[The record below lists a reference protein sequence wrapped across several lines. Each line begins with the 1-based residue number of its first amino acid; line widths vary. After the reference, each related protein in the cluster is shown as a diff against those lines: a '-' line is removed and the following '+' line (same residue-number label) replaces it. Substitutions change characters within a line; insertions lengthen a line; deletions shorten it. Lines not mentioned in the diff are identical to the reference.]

1 MKISLNWIKRLIPD
15 LKIESYDD
23 FFKRMVEIGLDIES
37 IEYEGDKFKN
47 FVIGEVIE
55 TQKHPNADKLT
66 VCKVNIGNEVLNI
79 VCGAS
84 NVKTGQ
90 KVCVAKIG
98 AIIPN
103 GGFEIKKNKLRGEL
117 SEGMIC
123 AEDELG
129 LSTDHSGIMV
139 LNEKAEAGKLFS
151 EYIGAD
157 DYFIEIGVTPNRG
170 DLFSQIGMAREIAG
184 AFGLKTKLPDIEL
197 IEIDEKTSDYIQI
210 EIESKEYCKRFTGRI
225 VKNVEIK
232 ESPEWLKKAIESVGL
247 RPINNIV
254 DITNYV
260 MMETGQPL
268 HAFDYDKI
276 AGKMIIVKTANEG
289 EKFITLDSKERILNQ
304 NSLMVFDAEK
314 PIGIAGV
321 MGGEF
326 SEISDKTKNVLIEVA
341 YFDPVCIRKNSKKLG
356 LQTDASQRF
365 ERGVDI
371 DNILYVSKRTASLIQ
386 KVAGGEILKGVVDNY
401 PEKFNPL
408 EVSIRAKRCSSVCGI
423 EFTEDKII
431 SLLNGIEISF
441 IKKEEDELWFSIPEF
456 RREDI
461 QREIDLIEEVIRLYG
476 YANIKCDY
484 NNRIDVSIH
493 TDYDDNF
500 LKFTNDTRNYFVG
513 RGFNEIIT
521 YSQQDDKKISIFN
534 KDLVLLENPNS
545 VVMNSM
551 RVNLAYGMLSTIA
564 TNYNNLGKD
573 ISLKLFEIGKVF
585 SQVDKKFKE
594 EYVYCFALTGE
605 TDKNSYDEKQRHF
618 DYADI
623 KGELEMLLSKMN
635 IENYEI
641 IYYYE
646 DNSIFEIKKND
657 KVIGRIYNFD
667 AFSLSKDIGIENDV
681 YIVEI
686 FADIVFELSIKKLEY
701 SDLSKY
707 PSVKRDIAVIGD
719 SNIKFQEIYDL
730 IKSSGG
736 KLLNKIELFDIYKGD
751 KIGTGKKSLAFS
763 LEFLSYD
770 KTLTDEEIS
779 KQINK
784 IVKNLEQKLNLQ
796 LRIN

>member
-66 VCKVNIGNEVLNI
+66 ICKVNTGNEVLNI

-84 NVKTGQ
+84 NVRTGQ

-129 LSTDHSGIMV
+129 LSADHTGIMV
-139 LNEKAEAGKLFS
+139 LNEKAEVGSLFS
-151 EYIGAD
+151 EYIGAN

-184 AFGLKTKLPDIEL
+184 AFGLKTKLPEIDFK
-197 IEIDEKTSDYIQI
+197 EIDEKASDNIQI
-210 EIESKEYCKRFTGRI
+210 EIDSKEYCKRFTGRI
-225 VKNVEIK
+225 VRNIEIK

-276 AGKMIIVKTANEG
+276 AGKKIIVKTAKEG
-289 EKFITLDSKERILNQ
+289 EKFITLDSKERILNL
-304 NSLMVFDAEK
+304 NSLMVCDAEK
-314 PIGIAGV
+314 PIGIAGI

-326 SEISDKTKNVLIEVA
+326 SEISEKTKNVLIEVA

-386 KVAGGEILKGVVDNY
+386 KVAGGEILQGVVDNY
-401 PEKFNPL
+401 PETFKPL
-408 EVSIRAKRCSSVCGI
+408 EVSIRAKRCSSICGI
-423 EFTEDKII
+423 EFSEDKII
-431 SLLNGIEISF
+431 SLLNGIEILF
-441 IKKEEDELWFSIPEF
+441 IRKEEDKLWFSIPEF

-476 YANIKCDY
+476 YANIECDY
-484 NNRIDVSIH
+484 NSKVDVSIH

-500 LKFTNDTRNYFVG
+500 LKFTKETRNYFVG

-521 YSQQDDKKISIFN
+521 YSQQDDKKISLFN

-585 SQVDKKFKE
+585 SRDENKFKE

-605 TDKNSYDEKQRHF
+605 TDKNSFDEVHKHF
-618 DYADI
+618 DYIDI

-646 DNSIFEIKKND
+646 DNLFFEIKKND
-657 KVIGRIYNFD
+657 KVLGRIYNFD
-667 AFSLSKDIGIENDV
+667 ASSLSKNIGIENDV

-686 FADIVFELSIKKLEY
+686 FADIVFEFSIKKLEY
-701 SDLSKY
+701 SELSKY

-719 SNIKFQEIYDL
+719 SSIKFKEIYDI
-730 IKSSGG
+730 IKASGG
-736 KLLNKIELFDIYKGD
+736 KLLNKIELFDIYTGD
-751 KIGTGKKSLAFS
+751 KIGAGKKSLAFS